1 MSYKVIELCLRFKGQ
16 KSRLEKVQSLD
27 KPLGLGFCRQRKL
40 CVQKQEDVRHGS
52 EECEEELGNE
62 TE

>member
-1 MSYKVIELCLRFKGQ
+1 MF
-16 KSRLEKVQSLD
+16 KVQRAKIKVGKNSVLGQTTR
-27 KPLGLGFCRQRKL
+27 GLGFCRQRKL
-40 CVQKQEDVRHGS
+40 CVQKQEDVRHGG